1 MGLILGFRPRGAPRG
16 LKVNAGSESL
26 PHSAGGISAV
36 SLFQQVGQGKWDRA
50 SGTGQKVDAGS
61 ESPSLGTIDQG
72 SLCMGLIL
80 GFRPRG
86 GAEGSQS

>member
-36 SLFQQVGQGKWDRA
+36 SLFQQVKQGK
-50 SGTGQKVDAGS
+50 
-61 ESPSLGTIDQG
+61 
-72 SLCMGLIL
+72 
-80 GFRPRG
+80 
-86 GAEGSQS
+86 